1 MRLEILL
8 ARAASLPVLFLGLWV
23 YGYPQAPPSIQVF
36 MPNGSLPPRELRFT
50 LTTDN
55 GRVDTFFT
63 DSKGRF
69 LFTRLDGLSANAGY
83 TITIQGDGRSF
94 DTTSVSFKYYGNT
107 VFYVPVFL
115 RPFSS
120 PATSA
125 PGTTAASKPTEAVD
139 LAELDVAVPKQ
150 ARDAYD
156 NAMRALRSGNAED
169 SIKKLEEALAIY
181 PGYFRALNDLGVLFM
196 KLNRLKEAAEVL
208 QRAVKIAPRV
218 YYPQLNLAIVRTRQG
233 EYKVAIDSLEALRK
247 ENPGLIEIRTP
258 LADALMAVDRLD
270 EAEGHLR
277 DVLTDGRL
285 DRESLG
291 DAQYK
296 LGLLLNRRQRFEEAA
311 RELEAAA
318 KILPKSARIHLQLG
332 GALLQLKRLD
342 EAELELLESYRL
354 GGPEMGGAQLFLGEL
369 YFTQKRYEL
378 AMRAFE
384 QYLTDVRGAPN
395 SDQIRGVIERI
406 RAALAS
412 K

>member
-1 MRLEILL
+1 MRVNLVTRVRVSTFVVGFWLSISSF
-8 ARAASLPVLFLGLWV
+8 A
-23 YGYPQAPPSIQVF
+23 QAPPSIQIF

-50 LTTDN
+50 LTTDG

-69 LFTRLDGLSANAGY
+69 LFTRLEGLSANAGY

-115 RPFSS
+115 RPFSPPGSS
-120 PATSA
+120 P
-125 PGTTAASKPTEAVD
+125 PGTSAASKPAEAVD
-139 LAELDVAVPKQ
+139 LAELDVMVPKQ

-156 NAMRALRSGNAED
+156 NAMRALRSGNVED
-169 SIKKLEEALAIY
+169 SITKLQAALAIY
-181 PGYFRALNDLGVLFM
+181 PDYFRALNDLGVLFM
-196 KLNRLKEAAEVL
+196 KLNRLKEAAEAL
-208 QRAVKIAPRV
+208 QRAIKIAPRV
-218 YYPQLNLAIVRTRQG
+218 YYPRLNLAIVRTRQG

-270 EAEGHLR
+270 DAEGHLR
-277 DVLTDGRL
+277 DVLKDGRL
-285 DRESLG
+285 DREAQG
-291 DAQYK
+291 DAQYM
-296 LGLLLNRRQRFEEAA
+296 LGLLLNRKQRFEEAA

-342 EAELELLESYRL
+342 EAERELIESYRL
-354 GGPEMGGAQLFLGEL
+354 GAAEMGGAQLFLGEL

-384 QYLTDVRGAPN
+384 QYLADVPEAPN
-395 SDQIRGVIERI
+395 GDQIRAVIAKI
-406 RAALAS
+406 RAALNS
-412 K
+412 R